1 MVLPAGLPHTRGMNT
16 PTQPPQR
23 PPESAA
29 RPAPTPRTARLDI
42 HLDPVSAEPVFSQIC
57 AAVSADI
64 AAGTLPAGTRLP
76 PTRALATQ
84 LDIAVNT
91 VAKAY
96 RELEVQGYIE
106 GRGRR
111 GTFVRDQSGVA
122 GEREVLRF
130 VTTMHSLGM
139 SLQDTLE
146 LVRRAWP

>member
-1 MVLPAGLPHTRGMNT
+1 MSI

-23 PPESAA
+23 PPENTVP
-29 RPAPTPRTARLDI
+29 PALRTRTASLDI
-42 HLDPVSAEPVFSQIC
+42 DLDPTSAEPFFSQVC
-57 AAVSADI
+57 AAI
-64 AAGTLPAGTRLP
+64 AAAIDAGTLPAGTRLP
-76 PTRALATQ
+76 PTRALATE
-84 LDIAVNT
+84 LSIAVNT

-139 SLQDTLE
+139 SLDDALGM
-146 LVRRAWP
+146 VRRAWP